1 MKLVDEL
8 FEMYRGK
15 LQGTEEDL
23 DMITLAVLEQ
33 LSQKEILSII
43 KELNEDELTYFF
55 RLYLFEALKQ
65 KFDMDSMG
73 DNFDDNRLYH

>member
-8 FEMYRGK
+8 FEIYRGR

-33 LSQKEILSII
+33 LSHEDILGVI
-43 KELNEDELTYFF
+43 KELSEEELHYFF
-55 RLYLFEALKQ
+55 RVYLFEALKE
-65 KFDMDSMG
+65 KFDTEETKQ
-73 DNFDDNRLYH
+73 NRPSKNLFH

>member
-8 FEMYRGK
+8 FEIYRGK

-33 LSQKEILSII
+33 LSQKEILNII
-43 KELNEDELTYFF
+43 KELNEEELAYFF

-65 KFDMDSMG
+65 KFDMYDIEDNLG
-73 DNFDDNRLYH
+73 DKRMYH

>member
-43 KELNEDELTYFF
+43 KELNKDELTYFF